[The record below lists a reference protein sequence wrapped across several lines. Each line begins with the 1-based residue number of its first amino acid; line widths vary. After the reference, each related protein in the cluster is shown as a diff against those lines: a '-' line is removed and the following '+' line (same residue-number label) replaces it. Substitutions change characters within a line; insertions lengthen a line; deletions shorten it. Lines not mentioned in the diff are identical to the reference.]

1 MRCATGWCGDAMNSL
16 RKLVAMLGVMAGI
29 LGILAALFVR
39 DWIALTPDITA
50 EPEPSSEGLRAIGVV
65 GGVICVVAALAIWRA
80 PRLSGLALAVGALAL
95 VQGLGYTPFTMLP
108 IGFAAVAAGLA
119 LMVGFTG
126 ED

>member
-1 MRCATGWCGDAMNSL
+1 MNSL
-16 RKLVAMLGVMAGI
+16 RKLVATLGVMAGI

-50 EPEPSSEGLRAIGVV
+50 EPEPSSGGRLVIGVV
-65 GGVICVVAALAIWRA
+65 GGVICVLAALAIWRA

-119 LMVGFTG
+119 LMVRFTG